1 MLVDKVGNTFEYGGS
16 KEDLAEFILST
27 IIGRLRW

>member
-1 MLVDKVGNTFEYGGS
+1 MLVDKVGNTFEYEGS

-27 IIGRLRW
+27 IIGG